1 MIDEGYRVPTEDEFV
16 QGFKYEVKNEHSI
29 VIMDLQKGG
38 VSERSEPLYTWTEGE
53 VFWKK
58 EPKWVAVEAKN
69 GHKITY
75 DQAMDNFFEPF
86 NVASFLEQGLLRT
99 KIKKDE

>member
-1 MIDEGYRVPTEDEFV
+1 MDDGYRIPTEDEFV
-16 QGFKYEVKNEHSI
+16 QGFEYEVRNEYSI
-29 VIMDLQKGG
+29 VIMDLQKGE
-38 VSERSEPLYTWTEGE
+38 VSERSAPSYTWTKGK

-58 EPKWVAVEAKN
+58 EPKVITVKMENSATL
-69 GHKITY
+69 TY
-75 DQAMDNFFEPF
+75 DQSLDNFFEPF